1 MEGKQIRKAFVCE
14 PGKKIVSIDYS
25 QIELRILAHV
35 ANIEV
40 LKKGFSSG
48 ADIHSITAQDVFQVS
63 ENEMTSDLR
72 RKAKTINFGIIYGIS
87 PFGLAN
93 QLDISNSEAKQFI
106 EKYFQ
111 QYPGIKNY
119 MANTI
124 EFCRENGFV
133 ETLFGR
139 RIHIPFIND
148 KLVVRRNFAERSAI
162 NAPIQGGAAD
172 MIKKAMNKID
182 KFIEQNKFDTKMLL
196 QVHDELIFEVPKNEL
211 EYVPN
216 EISKIMENAF
226 LPSIDFSVPLV
237 ADLGFGKDWSVA
249 H

>member
-1 MEGKQIRKAFVCE
+1 
-14 PGKKIVSIDYS
+14 
-25 QIELRILAHV
+25 
-35 ANIEV
+35 
-40 LKKGFSSG
+40 
-48 ADIHSITAQDVFQVS
+48 
-63 ENEMTSDLR
+63 
-72 RKAKTINFGIIYGIS
+72 
-87 PFGLAN
+87 
-93 QLDISNSEAKQFI
+93 
-106 EKYFQ
+106 
-111 QYPGIKNY
+111 
-119 MANTI
+119 
-124 EFCRENGFV
+124 
-133 ETLFGR
+133 
-139 RIHIPFIND
+139 
-148 KLVVRRNFAERSAI
+148 
-162 NAPIQGGAAD
+162 